1 MTAEMTYIAVYVLG
15 VSAGIIFA
23 IIAKGVEYEGIP
35 WLPEREDTFKGDRES
50 PSTQHT
56 VTRLR
61 SHLHFGMF
69 KK

>member
-35 WLPEREDTFKGDRES
+35 WLQEREDTFKGDLES
-50 PSTQHT
+50 PSTHHT

>member
-1 MTAEMTYIAVYVLG
+1 MTAEITYIAVYVLG
-15 VSAGIIFA
+15 VSVGIIFA
-23 IIAKGVEYEGIP
+23 IIAKGVDYEGIP
-35 WLPEREDTFKGDRES
+35 WLQEREDTCKGDRES

-61 SHLHFGMF
+61 SDLNFGMF